1 MEPRK
6 ADIEAQHEGQHKLV
20 EAHHTVIP
28 FDAKGFFHQR
38 LEVESF
44 EQGGDRQQAA
54 VGSQI
59 LAAEVIGRGSPY
71 FIGCGALASRPCL
84 TGLGELCCFRW

>member
-1 MEPRK
+1 MIR
-6 ADIEAQHEGQHKLV
+6 LTLRV
-20 EAHHTVIP
+20 
-28 FDAKGFFHQR
+28 FFHQR

-71 FIGCGALASRPCL
+71 FIGLRGPRVP
-84 TGLGELCCFRW
+84 GLV